1 MAAPRIHLFIRWP
14 EPGRAYTRLI
24 PRLGADGAARL
35 HRRLT
40 ERTLG
45 VMRDTGLAMTL
56 RTTGAPPARFAGWLG
71 NDFQIEDQGDGS
83 LGERL
88 ACVPAPAILLGAD
101 LPGLEAHHLLTAAA
115 ALEEVPAAIGPAEDG
130 GYWCL
135 ALVRPAPFLFD
146 QMEWG
151 TDRVARE
158 TRSRLDAQGW
168 SYHMLTELADCDRP
182 EDLDRFP
189 ELLA

>member
-71 NDFQIEDQGDGS
+71 NDFQIEDQGEGG

-88 ACVPAPAILLGAD
+88 ARVPAPAILLGAD
-101 LPGLEAHHLLTAAA
+101 LPGLEAHHLLAAAA
-115 ALEEVPAAIGPAEDG
+115 ALEEVPAAIGPAGDG

-135 ALVRPAPFLFD
+135 ALATPAPFLFD
-146 QMEWG
+146 NMEWG
-151 TDRVARE
+151 TDLVASE
-158 TRSRLDAQGW
+158 TQSRLEARGW
-168 SYHMLTELADCDRP
+168 AYRTLPELADCDRP